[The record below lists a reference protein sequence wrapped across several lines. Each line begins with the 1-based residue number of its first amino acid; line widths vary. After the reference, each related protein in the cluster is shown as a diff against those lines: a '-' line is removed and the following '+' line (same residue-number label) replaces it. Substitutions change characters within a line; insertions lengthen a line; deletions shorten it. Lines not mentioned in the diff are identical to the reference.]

1 MEPTLTNLANL
12 DLAQIAQ
19 ALMASQQ
26 TDRLL
31 RLHTPLD
38 AQYGPDTLTPE
49 YLEGLEVISQ
59 GADNHDQVSGYR
71 FSIIAVSHQSDIPLS
86 PALGQPVLIELL
98 TAQSRDELRPLHGHI
113 TQFQRMESD
122 GGLTRYRLTV
132 EPWLS
137 LLRYRRD
144 SAIYQDMTVIEILEA
159 IFKDGTG
166 EGAYMPAWQF
176 NLSNASVY
184 PKRSL
189 TTQYQET
196 DLDFIHRLMS
206 EEGLYYWFT
215 HQADLNSPNLG
226 QHTLVIAD
234 HNDAFTDNAQ
244 AKIRYTQSGT
254 VLSEDSI
261 DQWQEHHRLATHQI
275 TTTSWDYR
283 AKKMVT
289 MEVIDS
295 SPSALAAQ
303 QQLNQILTLKDNPG
317 QYAYSNIAQAERTAN
332 IALDGIRTQRH
343 QFTAKGTAR
352 TAAPG
357 TRFTLMD
364 YLDGHI
370 NPDTQNANDGNT
382 NHNTSSEAQ
391 TYLIT
396 AVHHIAHNNLL
407 SAQATKANNSDNNTV
422 RPELVE
428 GRYRNTLSL
437 IPQST
442 TYRSQTLD
450 GHGFKLH
457 PKPTVQGQQTAIVVG
472 NALASQGQGQIYTDR
487 DHRIK
492 IQYHWQRGSSSH
504 NRLEHPYPEG
514 HSNAAGDSHNGTWV
528 RVLANLAPTASDNW
542 GSVQLPRVG
551 QEVIVDFIEGDID
564 RPIVIASVYNGQ
576 GQSNA
581 QYNKINNTAP
591 TATANAAAWFNGDQ
605 GSHQHPASLSGIKSQ
620 SISHSQTG
628 EGGYNQLVFDDTA
641 GQSRLSLQQHTQVN
655 SSTNQSGPE
664 LKGSSELNLGHLYHQ
679 SDNQR
684 QHAVGHGLE
693 LKTPHSVSI
702 RSGNG
707 LLISSD
713 KLPINGMQMDS
724 NLAKQLQHTQSELTL
739 SLAEVA
745 TTHHP
750 SINQQKHPQPK
761 ADQLA
766 AYTQQQHGIAVI
778 SERSPAGNT
787 EHYIDTY
794 SEPQLQ
800 ISSPAGIIAATAT
813 NAILSAGHTS
823 SMVAE
828 HDLSI
833 NSQSQQH
840 YTVKDGIHLFTQG
853 LATDPNKPN
862 QETGI
867 KLHAAQGKVS
877 QQSQSGHTHINAAK
891 DVHIISTQG
900 SITIAAPEHLK
911 LSAGGA
917 YINIEGG
924 NVQVHGPATMAFKA
938 SLTELTGPASG
949 SPCLPNF
956 QKPENTISPDLPLFS
971 QQFDLSHLVNNN
983 ALGFSSEML
992 SYRVFDDAGKF
1003 ITAGNIDQN
1012 GLTERIFT
1020 NQETALQ
1027 VLIDDGGWLIEEYME
1042 DQDSLFD
1049 TGREV

>member
-1 MEPTLTNLANL
+1 MDNKLNNLS
-12 DLAQIAQ
+12 LAQIAE
-19 ALMASQQ
+19 ALLGGQQ

-31 RLHTPLD
+31 KLHTPLD
-38 AQYGPDTLTPE
+38 EHYGPDTLIPE
-49 YLEGLEVISQ
+49 SLEGVESISQ
-59 GADNHDQVSGYR
+59 FNGQFGDANEAVSGYR
-71 FSIIAVSHQSDIPLS
+71 FSVIAVSHQSDIPLS

-98 TAQSRDELRPLHGHI
+98 TAQSREDLRPFHGHI

-122 GGLTRYRLTV
+122 GGLTRYRLTI

-144 SAIYQDMTVIEILEA
+144 SAIYQDMTVIEILES
-159 IFKDGTG
+159 IFRDGTG
-166 EGAYMPAWQF
+166 EGAYTPAWQF
-176 NLSNASVY
+176 NLADTSLY

-189 TTQYQET
+189 TTQYQES
-196 DLDFIHRLMS
+196 DLDFVHRLMS

-215 HQADLNSPNLG
+215 HQADLDSPSLG

-234 HNDAFTDNAQ
+234 HNDAFTDNPQAQ
-244 AKIRYTQSGT
+244 IRYTQGGT
-254 VLSEDSI
+254 VLPEDSI

-295 SPSALAAQ
+295 SPSAMSAQ
-303 QQLNQILTLKDNPG
+303 QQLNTILALKDNPG
-317 QYAYSNIAQAERTAN
+317 QYAYSNIEQAERTAN
-332 IALDGIRTQRH
+332 IALDSIRTMRH
-343 QFTAKGTAR
+343 QFIAQGTVR

-370 NPDTQNANDGNT
+370 HPDALSANQQTTVDTNNT
-382 NHNTSSEAQ
+382 DANNTDAH
-391 TYLIT
+391 TYLMT
-396 AVHHIAHNNLL
+396 AVQHIIHNNLL
-407 SAQATKANNSDNNTV
+407 SAKATQANSNGSN
-422 RPELVE
+422 PAEQQ
-428 GRYRNTLSL
+428 RYRNTLTL

-450 GHGFKLH
+450 GHGLKLH

-472 NALASQGQGQIYTDR
+472 DALGSQGQGQIYTDR

-492 IQYHWQRGSSSH
+492 IQYHWQRGNRSH

-514 HSNAAGDSHNGTWV
+514 HSNAPGDSQNGTGQIGTWV

-551 QEVIVDFIEGDID
+551 QEVLVDFIEGDID

-576 GQSNA
+576 GQANA
-581 QYNKINNTAP
+581 QHNQISNTVP
-591 TATANAAAWFNGDQ
+591 TATANAASWFNGDQ

-620 SISHSQTG
+620 SLSQSQTG

-641 GQSRLSLQQHTQVN
+641 GQSRLSLQQHTQAN
-655 SSTNQSGPE
+655 SSPQH
-664 LKGSSELNLGHLYHQ
+664 GSSELNLGHLYHQ

-693 LKTPHSVSI
+693 LKTQHSVSV

-724 NLAKQLQHTQSELTL
+724 SLAKNLQQTQSELTL
-739 SLAEVA
+739 ALAETA
-745 TTHHP
+745 YTHHP
-750 SINQQKHPQPK
+750 SINQQKQPQPK
-761 ADQLA
+761 AEQLP
-766 AYTQQQHGIAVI
+766 AYLQQQHSIQVI
-778 SERSPAGNT
+778 SERSPAGSQNSNST
-787 EHYIDTY
+787 DNHIDTY

-800 ISSPAGIIAATAT
+800 FSSPAGIIAASNT
-813 NAILSAGHTS
+813 NLILSAGNTS
-823 SMVAE
+823 SLTAE
-828 HDLSI
+828 HDLSM
-833 NSQSQQH
+833 NSQHQQH
-840 YTVKDGIHLFTQG
+840 YAVKDGIHLFTQG
-853 LATDPNKPN
+853 KATDPNKPN

-877 QQSQSGHTHINAAK
+877 QQTQSGHTHVNAAK
-891 DVHIISTQG
+891 DVHIVSTQG

-911 LSAGGA
+911 LTAGGA

-924 NVQVHGPATMAFKA
+924 DVQIHGPATMAFKA
-938 SLTELTGPASG
+938 GMSNFTGPASASVPG
-949 SPCLPNF
+949 IEF
-956 QKPENTISPDLPLFS
+956 MHSPDLPKKIKNLNIRYVDADGFVPEGETL
-971 QQFDLSHLVNNN
+971 DL
-983 ALGFSSEML
+983 A
-992 SYRVFDDAGKF
+992 YAGKKASTGLDGSGESQLRDVKPSVF
-1003 ITAGNIDQN
+1003 NIKQ
-1012 GLTERIFT
+1012 TKRRKTI
-1020 NQETALQ
+1020 
-1027 VLIDDGGWLIEEYME
+1027 
-1042 DQDSLFD
+1042 
-1049 TGREV
+1049 